1 MQNERITYSEGGRR
15 VHHHETEEVLA
26 HYLRPALTADGEI
39 RLDKFRDAA
48 YHLGLEDG
56 WSDGDLPAFFAPFD
70 GKDIYCHLLKRSVRL
85 WEEWDECW
93 REGQNTREDYKVEAK
108 MEAHR
113 ELQTYGTVNGR
124 CEDAPCCGCC
134 D

>member
-26 HYLRPALTADGEI
+26 HYLRPALAADGAI

-85 WEEWDECW
+85 WEEWAECW
-93 REGQNTREDYKVEAK
+93 REGQNEREGYRVEAK
-108 MEAHR
+108 MEAER

>member
-1 MQNERITYSEGGRR
+1 MQQERITYSEGGHR
-15 VHHHETEEVLA
+15 VHYHVTEEVLE
-26 HYLRPALTADGEI
+26 HYLRPTLTAGGAI

-48 YHLGLEDG
+48 HSLGLEDG
-56 WSDGDLPAFFAPFD
+56 WSGGDLPAFFAPFD
-70 GKDIYCHLLKRSVRL
+70 GEDVYCHLLKRSVRL
-85 WEEWDECW
+85 WEEWNYHW
-93 REGQNTREDYKVEAK
+93 REGENEREDYKVEAK